1 MSDEIKTNDIVEEVV
16 ETDVPE
22 TEDAVDTTDNAD
34 QVTEDVA
41 ETQDVLDAQDVAE
54 ETEDADSA
62 DSKKKKKKDLVF
74 KINPKTGKKQMRGW
88 LISLITI
95 VLVIVIAVSA
105 VLIYVAKAGDS
116 LSGSAGKVPAPKGFD
131 IADYTFDDAF
141 YAKYANYTEQLAGYE
156 ELLEKCLTV
165 YDPETGEVVREP
177 EATDEELV
185 LAAWI
190 LYRVAS
196 KADFNAPEKAKYSI
210 GGGYAGG
217 ELKLAKMFKDGLEVG
232 GGMDMSSSYYTILD
246 DNGNK
251 YVAQEEYTQFPE
263 GSIDASDDD
272 LVFWGEWGIP
282 ALLAFARRSIVTPE
296 KTVTMAGDSA
306 SAKIKEDGVTGDFE
320 KVCTY
325 TTLTATE
332 QAEKEAAYKRVYGD
346 DWNDEYGG
354 TAPDLSIH
362 VINTDTIIPESVEIT
377 ALAATDVNGN
387 EIKIYNV
394 KFDIDVYYVMDPGA
408 DGIAGD
414 HSPENP
420 TGGEYGKDD
429 KTPTWYAE
437 QLYLAN
443 AGMGFLEG
451 LGGYDL
457 SYSKLSVTMEVF
469 ENGYIRSWVTDEVWA
484 MEANITHKDVVSIAG
499 KGYCKLISENY
510 SEEYYTYD
518 HDTIMQG
525 FVNRW
530 IGDNAN
536 VNIPM
541 SSLPFAEELAKY
553 EKQAYGTYR

>member
-1 MSDEIKTNDIVEEVV
+1 MSDEIKTNEIVDEVV
-16 ETDVPE
+16 ENDVPE
-22 TEDAVDTTDNAD
+22 TEEVKDLDNAED
-34 QVTEDVA
+34 VTEDVTE
-41 ETQDVLDAQDVAE
+41 ETLQPEEVAE
-54 ETEDADSA
+54 ESADDA

-88 LISLITI
+88 LIGLIVF
-95 VLVIVIAVSA
+95 VLVVVIAVSS
-105 VLIYVAKAGDS
+105 VLIYVAQVGDS

-131 IADYTFDDAF
+131 NEDYAFDDAF
-141 YAKYANYTEQLAGYE
+141 YAKYTDYTEQLEGYE
-156 ELLEKCLTV
+156 ELIEKCLTV
-165 YDPETGEVVREP
+165 YDPETKEVVREP

-196 KADFNAPEKAKYSI
+196 KADFYAPEKAKYSI

-217 ELKLAKMFKDGLEVG
+217 ELKLSKMFKEGLEVG
-232 GGMDMSSSYYTILD
+232 GGMDMSSTYYTILD
-246 DNGNK
+246 EQGNK

-263 GSIDASDDD
+263 GSITASDED
-272 LVFWGEWGIP
+272 LIFWGEFGIP
-282 ALLAFARRSIVTPE
+282 VLLAFARRGIVTPE
-296 KTVTMAGDSA
+296 KTVTWNGGNE
-306 SAKIKEDGVTGDFE
+306 SAKITEDGVTGKFE
-320 KVCTY
+320 DKKGNY
-325 TTLTATE
+325 KTLTAQE
-332 QAEKEAAYKRVYGD
+332 QAEAEKVYKRVYGD

-362 VINTDTIIPESVEIT
+362 VINTDTIIPESVVIT
-377 ALAATDVNGN
+377 ALSAKDADGK

-394 KFDIDVYYVMDPGA
+394 KFDIDVYYVMDPGP

-414 HSPENP
+414 HSSENP

-457 SYSKLSVTMEVF
+457 SYSKLSVKMEVF
-469 ENGYIRSWVTDEVWA
+469 ENGYIRSWTTDEVWA

-499 KGYCKLISENY
+499 AGYCKLISENY

-530 IGDNAN
+530 IGDNKN
-536 VNIPM
+536 VGIPM

-553 EKQAYGTYR
+553 EKQEYGTYR